1 MASYS
6 SSPSGNF
13 NLSSIYDNMLPKMK
27 SSEQKIRALLD
38 TSSGEMNSQD
48 LIMMQ
53 AKLQEWTLMSQLN
66 SNLVK
71 EIGDT
76 LKSIVQKSA

>member
-1 MASYS
+1 MAIS
-6 SSPSGNF
+6 SLPSGDF

-27 SSEQKIRALLD
+27 SSEQKIRAILN
-38 TSSGEMNSQD
+38 SSSAEMNAQE

>member
-1 MASYS
+1 MAAFS
-6 SSPSGNF
+6 SSAGNF
-13 NLSSIYDNMLPKMK
+13 NLNSIYDNMLPKMK
-27 SSEQKIRALLD
+27 SSEQKIRALLN
-38 TSSGEMNSQD
+38 TTGSEMSTQD
-48 LIMMQ
+48 LLMVQ

-76 LKSIVQKSA
+76 LKSIVQKAA